1 MRRCG
6 GGLRT
11 RETPTRAIDYG
22 GGANARRRPQLA
34 SPSSGADISLR
45 PCFNSA
51 QTTLDLERMD
61 AAIEPGTSADD
72 DMVWLP
78 GGTFRTGS
86 GRHDPKEPPA
96 HDVSVD
102 GFRIDRTPVT
112 NRQFQRFV
120 VATVKRGASP
130 LPPAAVAGA
139 ST

>member
-1 MRRCG
+1 LRRCG
-6 GGLRT
+6 GELRNPG
-11 RETPTRAIDYG
+11 TPTRASDYG

-61 AAIEPGTSADD
+61 AAIDPGTSVDD

-78 GGTFRTGS
+78 GGTFRMGS
-86 GRHDPKEPPA
+86 DHHDPKEPPA

-112 NRQFQRFV
+112 NRQRFV
-120 VATVKRGASP
+120 EATVKGGASP